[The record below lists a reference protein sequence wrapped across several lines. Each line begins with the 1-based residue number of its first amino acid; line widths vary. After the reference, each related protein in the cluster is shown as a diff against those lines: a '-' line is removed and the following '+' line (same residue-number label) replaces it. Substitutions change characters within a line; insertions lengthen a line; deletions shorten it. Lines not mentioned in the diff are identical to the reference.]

1 MTNPAQLTD
10 NAEGTSVD
18 QGLGMQPRKSY
29 RKPGFTKLE
38 TGGDTLS
45 GSFPAVAE
53 STPTFFLVS

>member
-1 MTNPAQLTD
+1 
-10 NAEGTSVD
+10 
-18 QGLGMQPRKSY
+18 MQPRKSY